1 MIFLHHLA
9 HLPPKSLARKFHD
22 VQKNLQYDGVV
33 TNCYKMLEEWNFDS
47 PLNYTKSQWKRKVK
61 IQIDQVNKNKLISM
75 MKNYKKLN
83 YREYEERPFQM
94 SSYFKNLNI
103 EDSRMMIKI
112 KLKMIPT
119 IRDHFKSNKKYKA
132 ENHQCPDCIEI
143 GIVQTKDSMEHVLTS
158 SCEANEDLREGK
170 DFSKDEQICQF
181 FHQLIQGR
189 IERFGC

>member
-1 MIFLHHLA
+1 
-9 HLPPKSLARKFHD
+9 
-22 VQKNLQYDGVV
+22 
-33 TNCYKMLEEWNFDS
+33 
-47 PLNYTKSQWKRKVK
+47 
-61 IQIDQVNKNKLISM
+61 
-75 MKNYKKLN
+75 MKNNKKLN

-112 KLKMIPT
+112 KLNMIPT

-143 GIVQTKDSMEHVLTS
+143 GIAQTKDSMEHVLTS
-158 SCEANEDLREGK
+158 SCEANEDLCEGK

-181 FHQLIQGR
+181 FHQLIQRR
-189 IERFGC
+189 IERHGC